1 VSLPIE
7 TAEGTIQM
15 ALPDVLNK
23 SFKDM
28 MDRVTGNPLVML
40 APSLAEKL
48 ITASERRF
56 LNNSTTLRN
65 HIMKIINDRKIGK
78 N

>member
-1 VSLPIE
+1 
-7 TAEGTIQM
+7 M

-56 LNNSTTLRN
+56 LNNSKTLRN

>member
-1 VSLPIE
+1 MSLPIE

-56 LNNSTTLRN
+56 FNNSKTLRY
-65 HIMKIINDRKIGK
+65 HIMKIIHDRKAGK
-78 N
+78 S